1 MGGGGSYY
9 DRDTYRTAG
18 TYSRKS
24 EGEMSRSQM
33 DKAMDPKDKSV
44 STDSE
49 SPLVLIFD
57 VTGSMDYAPKVVMD
71 KAPLIAGQLS
81 IHGYLGKK
89 PDLLIAA
96 VGDANGDSAPFQIG
110 DFVPVRSADGWFK
123 RVWREGGGGGGA
135 RESYEGM
142 AYFFANRCEMP
153 KAKTPICIFF
163 ADEGYYEDLSSS
175 DLKAHFGGQHD
186 KTTAVKAFKGL
197 RERFKDNVV
206 LVHRRY
212 NSEDAD
218 KWILE
223 QWRSVLGTERVV
235 LAEREDKA
243 VADLIL
249 GVAAV
254 MSGSRTIDEYCDDMK
269 QRTNA
274 DTGKSEP
281 QSPERIAFVRK
292 ALQPL
297 MAIAPAKSRKPVK
310 TDAET
315 PAPKGKKAK
324 AAPAADKTADDGKP
338 ARKRKPGRF

>member
-9 DRDTYRTAG
+9 DRDTYRTAD

-24 EGEMSRSQM
+24 ESEMSRSQM
-33 DKAMDPKDKSV
+33 DKAMDPKDKTV
-44 STDSE
+44 SSE
-49 SPLVLIFD
+49 SEAPLVLIFD

-153 KAKTPICIFF
+153 KARTPICIFF
-163 ADEGYYEDLSSS
+163 ADEGFYEDLSSS
-175 DLKAHFGGQHD
+175 DLKAHFGGQHG
-186 KTTAVKAFKGL
+186 KTTAVKAFKEL
-197 RERFKDNVV
+197 RERFKDNVI

-212 NSEDAD
+212 GSDDSD
-218 KWILE
+218 KWIVE
-223 QWRSVLGTERVV
+223 QWQSVLGKERVV
-235 LAEREDKA
+235 MAEREDKA

-281 QSPERIAFVRK
+281 QSPERIAFVKK

-297 MAIAPAKSRKPVK
+297 TAIAPERARKS
-310 TDAET
+310 AET
-315 PAPKGKKAK
+315 EPKAPKPKKAAAATAAKK
-324 AAPAADKTADDGKP
+324 AAAGDKTP
-338 ARKRKPGRF
+338 RKRKPGRF

>member
-24 EGEMSRSQM
+24 ESEMSRSRM
-33 DKAMDPKDKSV
+33 DKAMDPKDKTV
-44 STDSE
+44 ATESE

-96 VGDANGDSAPFQIG
+96 VGDANCDNAPYQVG
-110 DFVPVRSADGWFK
+110 DFVRVRSADGWFK

-153 KAKTPICIFF
+153 AAKTPICIFF
-163 ADEGYYEDLSSS
+163 ADEGFYEDLSSS
-175 DLKAHFGGQHD
+175 DLKSHFGGQHG
-186 KTTAVKAFKGL
+186 KTTAVKAFAEL
-197 RERFKDNVV
+197 RKKFNDNVF

-212 NSEDAD
+212 SSDSSDA
-218 KWILE
+218 WIVQ
-223 QWRSVLGTERVV
+223 QWQNVLGPERVIM
-235 LAEREDKA
+235 AEREDKA

-249 GVAAV
+249 GIVAV
-254 MSGSRTIDEYCDDMK
+254 MSGSRTLDEYCEDMR

-292 ALQPL
+292 ALQPITAL
-297 MAIAPAKSRKPVK
+297 APEK
-310 TDAET
+310 TRR
-315 PAPKGKKAK
+315 PAAK
-324 AAPAADKTADDGKP
+324 AAGPKKAARKP
-338 ARKRKPGRF
+338 ARKAAVKGDKKRPGRI